1 MYDKEDEKENKLNIS
16 QNVYYNIKKLSNIML
31 DLLQKNLNI
40 ETLNLL
46 LVSLWLF
53 ILQDYKNELV
63 DLKSKS
69 ITLDSAG

>member
-31 DLLQKNLNI
+31 DLLHKNLNI

-46 LVSLWLF
+46 LVSL
-53 ILQDYKNELV
+53 
-63 DLKSKS
+63 
-69 ITLDSAG
+69 

>member
-46 LVSLWLF
+46 LVSL
-53 ILQDYKNELV
+53 
-63 DLKSKS
+63 
-69 ITLDSAG
+69 

>member
-1 MYDKEDEKENKLNIS
+1 MFDKEDEKENNLNIS

-46 LVSLWLF
+46 LVSL
-53 ILQDYKNELV
+53 
-63 DLKSKS
+63 
-69 ITLDSAG
+69 

>member
-46 LVSLWLF
+46 LVNLWLF